1 MDLNNENINLNKI
14 ACEDICA
21 NTKELEDIENEEEDD
36 EDEDGWI
43 TPYNLKEI
51 QKESLVEADKYEIN
65 DLKIKV
71 GCMTSDF
78 SMQVFDSRLSG
89 STILIK

>member
-1 MDLNNENINLNKI
+1 MFIKKKNQQEKDLTNQP
-14 ACEDICA
+14 
-21 NTKELEDIENEEEDD
+21 
-36 EDEDGWI
+36 DEDGWI